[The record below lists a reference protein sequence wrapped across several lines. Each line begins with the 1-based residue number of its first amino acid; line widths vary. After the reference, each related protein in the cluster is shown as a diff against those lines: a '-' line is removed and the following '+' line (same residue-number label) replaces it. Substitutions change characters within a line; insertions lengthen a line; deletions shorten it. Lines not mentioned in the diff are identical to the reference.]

1 MIGVTT
7 ARKVALTTQI
17 PELELVLLSC
27 VSLFSALLAGAGMS
41 RHGVRHIVRGSIFA
55 AAVTLTV
62 DTILDLDS
70 PRGGLIRLDAADRV
84 LEELR
89 GSLQPAQT
97 ASEKRRA
104 GGWPAL

>member
-62 DTILDLDS
+62 DTIIDLDS

-89 GSLQPAQT
+89 GSLQPAQP